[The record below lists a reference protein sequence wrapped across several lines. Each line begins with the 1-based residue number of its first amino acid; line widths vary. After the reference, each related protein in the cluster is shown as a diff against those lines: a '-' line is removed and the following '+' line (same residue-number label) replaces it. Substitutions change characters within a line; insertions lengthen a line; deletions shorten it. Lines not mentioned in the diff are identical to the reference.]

1 MKLKISIATTSR
13 ADYDQLFWLIRKI
26 KLSKRHTLDLIV
38 SGSHL
43 MKKYGNTVKKI
54 KSDKL
59 NFKKINLEIKNDK
72 QKDILS
78 ALSKGINKFANYLN
92 LSKPHYLILLG
103 DRYEI
108 LSTAIAASFL
118 NIPIIHL
125 NGGEL
130 TLGAHDDWIR
140 HCITKMS
147 NIHFVA
153 NEVYKKRV
161 IQLGEE
167 PRNVYNTG
175 GLSSDNVLKTKL
187 IKKLEIERKLKI
199 KFREKNILITY
210 HPENFSKKNT
220 EKSFDDLIH
229 ITRHYKNVGF
239 YFTFPNLDAGNK
251 VIIKKIK
258 KICLKQKNCKYFFSL
273 GRIKYLSL
281 LKNCDLI
288 LGNSSSGLL
297 EAPYLGTYTLNIGDR
312 QEGRLR
318 ANTVFDCVKDIKTIK
333 KKIDII
339 FKLIENGKKKK
350 KTNLKKY
357 YGDGQSA
364 EKMFRIINSL
374 KIKYNKKKFFHDI

>member
-1 MKLKISIATTSR
+1 MKLKISIVTTSR

-26 KLSKRHTLDLIV
+26 NSSKRLNLDLIV

-43 MKKYGNTVKKI
+43 MKKYGKTVNKI

-72 QKDILS
+72 QKNILS

-108 LSTAIAASFL
+108 LSIAIAASFL

-130 TLGAHDDWIR
+130 TLGAHDDWVR

-175 GLSSDNVLKTKL
+175 GLSSDNALKTKL
-187 IKKLEIERKLKI
+187 IKKLEIEKKLKI

-210 HPENFSKKNT
+210 HPENFSEKNT
-220 EKSFDDLIH
+220 EKSFDDLIYV
-229 ITRHYKNVGF
+229 TKHYKNVGF

-251 VIIKKIK
+251 VIIRKIK
-258 KICLKQKNCKYFFSL
+258 KICLKQKNCKYFSSL

-318 ANTVFDCVKDIKTIK
+318 ANTVFDCRKDAKTIK
-333 KKIDII
+333 KKIDFI
-339 FKLIENGKKKK
+339 FKLIESRKKKK

-364 EKMFRIINSL
+364 EKMFKIINSL
-374 KIKYNKKKFFHDI
+374 KIKYNKKKFFYDI